1 MHFNSKGHLHNMRV
15 KAGLDFGT
23 TTSTLSFMEDGRL
36 TAFRY
41 GGDAGRGTQYVP
53 TAVAYFTNDIQ
64 IGQFALDFAE
74 DATLHR
80 FFKLALPRDPSPA
93 DKHTAEELTADF
105 IGELI
110 KGISPGRGNLSDQ
123 PINDLSFQEFV
134 HHEIESL
141 VVSVPHIWE
150 REAVRGRQRLE
161 KVVRQVLE
169 LDSIKLISE
178 PVAAAAYFSYSYK
191 QANNK
196 DYRGNLLVCDMGGG
210 TFDVTLCRLKPNHVE
225 VIQNDGSGG
234 DGHGAAGMFFD
245 RTLINLFFGDNIDER
260 ELVELLVKLDGQ
272 KQTPRRETILKVSL
286 KSKNASLPIYTLDHA
301 GAKHHIRLDL
311 IEQAFVPIRQE
322 IFSVLQ
328 RLQTAAGELK
338 EQIDR
343 IVLVGGFSM
352 FPLVQQ
358 AICEFFGEDL
368 FGERRRVDLES
379 FGLANIAFAIS
390 YGACLVANGV
400 VTVSEKY
407 PHTIGVMVT
416 DAYGHDLALPLVI
429 AGHDRDQLLSPQFG
443 SLNEREML
451 TFKLSRPSMEVEVFI
466 RTAGN
471 LESDTIVRPVKI
483 EVPHFSHTNAW
494 TLGARVDYSKEPFLT
509 IKDQEFNE
517 TREIS
522 MARLF
527 PELLENL
534 E

>member
-1 MHFNSKGHLHNMRV
+1 MLV

-23 TTSTLSFMEDGRL
+23 TTSTLSFMEEGRL
-36 TAFRY
+36 TPFRY
-41 GGDAGRGTQYVP
+41 GGDMGRSTPYVP
-53 TAVAYFTNDIQ
+53 TAVAYFEDDLQ
-64 IGQFALDFAE
+64 IGQFALDYCE
-74 DATLHR
+74 DATLYR
-80 FFKLALPRDPSPA
+80 FFKMALPRDPLPT
-93 DKHTAEELTADF
+93 DTRTAQELTADF

-110 KGISPGRGNLSDQ
+110 KGISPARTSLADQ

-134 HHEIESL
+134 RHEIDSL

-161 KVVRQVLE
+161 TVVREVLN

-191 QANNK
+191 QANEK

-225 VIQNDGSGG
+225 VIQNDGSGI
-234 DGHGAAGMFFD
+234 DGHGAAGIFFD
-245 RTLINLFFGDNIDER
+245 RSLISLCFGDDIDER
-260 ELVELLVKLDGQ
+260 EFVALLLELDKQ
-272 KQTPRRETILKVSL
+272 KNTPLREKNLERSL
-286 KSKNASLPIYTLDHA
+286 KGKNNNLTIYSMKYA
-301 GAKHHIRLDL
+301 GTSQSVRLDL
-311 IEQAFVPIRQE
+311 IEQAFSPIREE
-322 IFSVLQ
+322 IFAVLK
-328 RLQTAAGELK
+328 RLQTAADESK
-338 EQIDR
+338 ERIDK
-343 IVLVGGFSM
+343 IILVGGFSR

-358 AICEFFGEDL
+358 SICEFFGEEL
-368 FGERRRVDLES
+368 FGQRERVDLES
-379 FGLANIAFAIS
+379 FAADNIAYAIS
-390 YGACLVANGV
+390 FGACLVANGV

-416 DAYGHDLALPLVI
+416 DAYGHDFALPLVI
-429 AGHDRDQLLSPQFG
+429 AGRDRDQLLTPQFG
-443 SLNEREML
+443 SVNEREML
-451 TFKLSRPSMEVEVFI
+451 TFKLSRPSLELEVFI
-466 RTAGN
+466 RKSGN
-471 LESDTIVRPVKI
+471 LETDTVVRPVKI
-483 EVPHFSHTNAW
+483 EAPHFSHTNAW

-522 MARLF
+522 MAGLF